1 MKVLPKLTTFAIY
14 YTISGAPI
22 QSLLASTSSILPD
35 AIEMGPGRVIFRKH
49 RGTSHNPLFWFLT
62 LPLLFYLLKKML
74 PEIILAVP
82 VAHIPEPE
90 DIFREHFRKV
100 LPFRAITMGITLH
113 LAADSLSDSGIPLIG
128 KKRIALKLYGT
139 FAPALSHSAGFTLL
153 EFIVVFFVLSSCGI
167 CLALRRFLFS

>member
-1 MKVLPKLTTFAIY
+1 VKWISHKLTTFANY

-62 LPLLFYLLKKML
+62 LPVLFYLLKKML
-74 PEIILAVP
+74 PEIALVLPGAYV
-82 VAHIPEPE
+82 PEPE
-90 DIFREHFRKV
+90 AIF
-100 LPFRAITMGITLH
+100 LAITIGIILH

-128 KKRIALKLYGT
+128 KKR
-139 FAPALSHSAGFTLL
+139 FAPRVYRSFTLS
-153 EFIVVFFVLSSCGI
+153 EFAVVFFVLSSCGI
-167 CLALRRFLFS
+167 WLALRRFRFS